1 MAEAIRMPKMSDTM
15 EEGVIG
21 NWLKKVGDV
30 IKTGDILA
38 EVETD
43 KATMELESYNEGTLL
58 YITAEKNIPIDGL
71 IAVVGKPGEDFKA
84 LLEGKTGGAAEKP
97 AAPQPAATPPP
108 DTKQEAVAQ
117 PPTKPAEAPK
127 AAANIKATLI
137 QMPLLSD
144 TMTEGTIVKWHK
156 QVGDT
161 LKNGDLL
168 AEIETDKA
176 TMDFEA
182 PEAGMLLYVGAKEG
196 ETVQVKTP
204 LAIIGEKGADYQALL
219 NGGTAPAAQPNGS
232 QPKAEP
238 QSATVLVP
246 GTDSPSTR
254 AQEPEKKPA
263 AAESDER
270 MKISPLARKM
280 AEDKGVDMHQL
291 KGSGENGRIVKRD
304 VETFTPAAQPTA
316 TPIPTPTAQPAA
328 KETPKP
334 APAMASAGSDSF
346 EEVPVSQMR
355 KVIARRL
362 AESMYTAPH
371 FYLTIEINMDKATS
385 AREAMNQYSPVKLS
399 FNDLVIKASAMAL
412 RQHPSINSSWLGD
425 KIRINH
431 HVHVG
436 MAVAVPD
443 GLLVPVIRNADI
455 KSLSQISADAKDL
468 GGRAKEKKL
477 QPAEMEGSTF
487 SISNLGMFGIEEF
500 TAIINPPNAC
510 ILAVGGIKQTPV
522 VANGEIKIS
531 GIMKVT
537 LSCDHRVVDGAS
549 GAAYLQTFRGLLED
563 PMRMLV

>member
-1 MAEAIRMPKMSDTM
+1 MSDTM

-58 YITAEKNIPIDGL
+58 YITDEKNIPIDGL

-97 AAPQPAATPPP
+97 AAPQPAATTPPPP

-117 PPTKPAEAPK
+117 PPALADTPK
-127 AAANIKATLI
+127 AAPAANIKATLV

-182 PEAGMLLYVGAKEG
+182 PEAGTLLYVGAKEG

-219 NGGTAPAAQPNGS
+219 NGGTAPEAQPTGS

-238 QSATVLVP
+238 QGTTVLVP

-254 AQEPEKKPA
+254 VQEPEKKPA

-270 MKISPLARKM
+270 LKISPLARKM

-316 TPIPTPTAQPAA
+316 TPTPTAQPAA

-371 FYLTIEINMDKATS
+371 FYLTIEVNMDKATS

-412 RQHPSINSSWLGD
+412 RQHPAINSSWLGD
-425 KIRINH
+425 KIRINR